1 VLTLL
6 SSAGTDQ
13 VVNEARAL
21 HPVSID
27 VTPVSLK
34 DIFLETVVAED

>member
-6 SSAGTDQ
+6 SSAGSDQ
-13 VVNEARAL
+13 VMSEARAL
-21 HPVSID
+21 GPVSID
-27 VTPVSLK
+27 VIPVSLK